1 MTTVILKSGREFTAL
16 RRHPWIFSGAVERLE
31 GPEPASGET
40 VSVQAADGEA
50 LGLGAWSPA
59 SQIRIRL
66 WTFGAGGAVD
76 AAFFAQRLAVAA
88 AARRALPPP
97 RRDTDALRLVNAE
110 SDGLPGLV
118 VDRYGEFLVC
128 QFAAAGVER
137 WKAEIVAALQQLQP
151 CAGIYERSDLDAR
164 EREGLPPATGVLAG
178 AEPPACLEIRE
189 HGCIFGVDVRHGHKT
204 GFYLD
209 QRDNRALVAAHA
221 SGRAVLNAFAYSGG
235 FGVAALK
242 AGAASVAH
250 VDLSAPALEL
260 ARANTARN
268 GVDAATSEFVEGNV
282 FEVLRTFRD
291 SRRSFDL
298 VVLAPPKFVESKGHL
313 MAACRGYKDINLLGL
328 KLLRPGGLL
337 ATFSCS
343 GLLAP
348 ELFHK
353 IVSDAAVDARRD
365 VRVLQRLGA
374 APDHADSLTFPE
386 GLYLKGLLCRVE

>member
-1 MTTVILKSGREFTAL
+1 MTTVILKPDRDHTAR
-16 RRHPWIFSGAVERLE
+16 RRHPWIFSGAVARLE
-31 GPEPASGET
+31 GAEPASGET
-40 VSVQAADGEA
+40 VAVEADDGTV
-50 LGLGAWSPA
+50 LGIGAWSPT

-66 WTFGAGGAVD
+66 WTFGDGGAVD
-76 AAFFAQRLAVAA
+76 AAFFEQRLAAA
-88 AARRALPPP
+88 MAAREALPPS

-137 WKAEIVAALQQLQP
+137 WKAEIVAALQQRHP
-151 CAGIYERSDLDAR
+151 CAGVYDRSNLDVR

-178 AEPPACLEIRE
+178 AEPPESIEICE
-189 HGCIFGVDVRHGHKT
+189 NGCRFGVDVRQGHKT

-221 SGRAVLNAFAYSGG
+221 AGAAMLNAFAYTGG

-250 VDLSAPALEL
+250 VDLSGPALAR
-260 ARANTARN
+260 ARANTERN
-268 GVDAATSEFVEGNV
+268 GIDAATSEFIEGNV

-291 SRRSFDL
+291 RRRSFDL
-298 VVLAPPKFVESKGHL
+298 IVLDPPKFVESKGHL

-348 ELFHK
+348 ELFQK

-374 APDHADSLTFPE
+374 APDHPDSLTFPE